1 MPGARLVKCLIV
13 LAIILSLLIS
23 SWSRKWLRAA
33 PYNSDLFQG
42 METYT
47 SNQSRHHEKEQL
59 KKVLFW
65 NEPYPGRKKAN
76 QASGV
81 NGEFSVSE
89 YVQLLEGCASEHQ
102 CEITSNGRTSDPD
115 VLKRYHAIVFH
126 QRSWNFVDIPKHRW
140 PHQRYVFLSMESP
153 AWKFIDSESMAGFFN
168 WTMTYRRDSDIHNP
182 YGWFSPLQ
190 VLRNT
195 SSLQGEELSRQ
206 RLFKKK
212 RMAAW
217 FVSNCDSL
225 SGRNEFV
232 KELGKYIDVDV
243 YGRCGNLRCPRS
255 QSEKCNNMVE
265 QNYKFYLSLENSLC
279 QDYITEK
286 LFAIMHY
293 YVVPVVFDLH
303 GNLERIAPKRSFV
316 NAANFLSVKHL
327 AEYLVKLN
335 QNDALYN
342 SYFSW
347 KKHYAVRDSKTDL
360 RQGMCKLCSLL
371 HNRKASEKV
380 YQNMT
385 DWWDS
390 KAKCQTVRIGESS
403 SVWKAY

>member
-89 YVQLLEGCASEHQ
+89 YVQLLEGCASEYQ

-182 YGWFSPLQ
+182 YMVGSAHYKYYETLLAFK
-190 VLRNT
+190 VRNYLASA
-195 SSLQGEELSRQ
+195 SS
-206 RLFKKK
+206 K
-212 RMAAW
+212 
-217 FVSNCDSL
+217 
-225 SGRNEFV
+225 RNEWL
-232 KELGKYIDVDV
+232 LG
-243 YGRCGNLRCPRS
+243 
-255 QSEKCNNMVE
+255 
-265 QNYKFYLSLENSLC
+265 LC
-279 QDYITEK
+279 
-286 LFAIMHY
+286 
-293 YVVPVVFDLH
+293 
-303 GNLERIAPKRSFV
+303 RIAIHS
-316 NAANFLSVKHL
+316 AA
-327 AEYLVKLN
+327 E
-335 QNDALYN
+335 
-342 SYFSW
+342 
-347 KKHYAVRDSKTDL
+347 
-360 RQGMCKLCSLL
+360 M
-371 HNRKASEKV
+371 
-380 YQNMT
+380 
-385 DWWDS
+385 
-390 KAKCQTVRIGESS
+390 SS
-403 SVWKAY
+403 SKN